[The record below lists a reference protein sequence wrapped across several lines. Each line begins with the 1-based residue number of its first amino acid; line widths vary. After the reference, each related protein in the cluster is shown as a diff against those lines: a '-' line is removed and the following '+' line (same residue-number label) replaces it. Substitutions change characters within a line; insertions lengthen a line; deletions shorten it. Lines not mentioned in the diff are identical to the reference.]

1 MHNSNL
7 FEMKILETKN
17 CILRPILLED
27 APHLFEYYKYDKVV
41 KYLPFKKHKTIS
53 DTENFIKLFFLKNYA
68 KGKIG
73 HYAIVF
79 KKENKVIGNIGFNNI
94 SSSSKEG
101 ELGICINPLY
111 WGYNLS
117 SELAKEMLRYGF
129 YDLNFK
135 KIIAVTFEDNKYSQK
150 PLQELGF
157 HHVKS
162 FNKKLYAK
170 KLGAYVKCHKY
181 EILKK
186 DYTISIKNNF

>member
-17 CILRPILLED
+17 CILRPISLED

-41 KYLPFKKHKTIS
+41 KYLPFKKHKNIS
-53 DTENFIKLFFLKNYA
+53 DTENFIKIFFLKNYA

-73 HYAIVF
+73 HYAIVL

-129 YDLNFK
+129 YDLNLK
-135 KIIAVTFEDNKYSQK
+135 KIIAVAFEDNKYSQK

-157 HHVKS
+157 HHVKF

-170 KLGAYVKCHKY
+170 KSGAYVKCHKY
-181 EILKK
+181 EIFKK
-186 DYTISIKNNF
+186 DYMISIKNNF

>member
-27 APHLFEYYKYDKVV
+27 APYLFEYYKYDEVV

-68 KGKIG
+68 KGKIS

-79 KKENKVIGNIGFNNI
+79 KKENKIIGNIGFNNI

-101 ELGICINPLY
+101 EIGICINPLY

-129 YDLNFK
+129 YDLNLK
-135 KIIAVTFEDNKYSQK
+135 KVIAVTFEDNKYSQR

-157 HHVKS
+157 QYVKS
-162 FNKKLYAK
+162 FNKKLRTK
-170 KLGAYVKCHKY
+170 KISSYVKCDEY
-181 EILKK
+181 EIYKK
-186 DYTISIKNNF
+186 DYIRSTKNNL